1 MLETQLKD
9 RLTILNTFEWFTYFW
24 NKFEEGMYDVRRT
37 MHSASVAINNGDC
50 AVAALAVS
58 SVLNRRLDVDVGMA
72 RNTLHAWVTIG
83 SDIFDTE
90 YPTGH
95 DISSFKSK
103 WGDRIS
109 EVVLTP
115 EVLVEEFMPCDLV
128 GAYLVKE
135 FCGIMGE
142 LHPKEIDFLLSNPSE
157 YESPEGISKI
167 GKALAFAVEET
178 LKARRTVTTIK
189 HESYFT
195 AKEATMDHE
204 LKDHVRDIYSGIL
217 ICVLVDKNDYKVIG
231 ESYRKGPETE
241 RTLLAR
247 SRAKFIALDK
257 LKDVA

>member
-9 RLTILNTFEWFTYFW
+9 RQIILNTFEWFTYFW
-24 NKFEEGMYDVRRT
+24 NKFQEGMYDVRRT

-50 AVAALAVS
+50 GVAALAVGT
-58 SVLNRRLDVDVGMA
+58 VLFNRHGLPVIA
-72 RNTLHAWVTIG
+72 CRNKKHCWLRIG
-83 SDIFDTE
+83 KDLFDTE

-95 DISSFKSK
+95 DTASFKSK

-115 EVLVEEFMPCDLV
+115 ETLVEEFMPCDLV

-142 LHPKEIDFLLSNPSE
+142 VHPKEIDFLLSNPTE

-178 LKARRTVTTIK
+178 LKTRSTATTIR

-257 LKDVA
+257 LKDVV